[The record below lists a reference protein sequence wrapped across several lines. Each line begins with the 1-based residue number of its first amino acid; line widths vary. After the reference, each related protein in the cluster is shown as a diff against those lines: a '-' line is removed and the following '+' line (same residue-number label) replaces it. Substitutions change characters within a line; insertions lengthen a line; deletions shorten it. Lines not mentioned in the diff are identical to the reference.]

1 MTQLACRDRSYCV
14 SSVFYASTSLSA
26 GASLGTINPNK
37 TTSPKCCV
45 LPQLRCF
52 SDHSKVNVTA
62 GDSKQAP
69 ARRALDG
76 KLITAVE
83 MLGKASLSETL
94 IKFQES
100 IDLSRSQRCQ
110 ITAVTRTT

>member
-1 MTQLACRDRSYCV
+1 MDW
-14 SSVFYASTSLSA
+14 
-26 GASLGTINPNK
+26 
-37 TTSPKCCV
+37 
-45 LPQLRCF
+45 
-52 SDHSKVNVTA
+52 
-62 GDSKQAP
+62 
-69 ARRALDG
+69 

-83 MLGKASLSETL
+83 MLGKAFLSETL